1 MQALGRARLIGI
13 ALTLLALA
21 VTHGPTLREN
31 LGRRH
36 WEDRRFFVH
45 NRNHVQGW
53 GEAFTVSG
61 AWPGLYRPLS
71 TNAYYRAGRLY
82 WDNRIEV
89 YQAIN
94 AALLAGTALMLLE
107 LSLRVLPPVVAW
119 LPPVLMAS
127 RRASSQ
133 LPVESAE
140 FQGLAAGAFAL
151 LAFLLWT
158 RGVERRSWLLEIT
171 GLLSLAV
178 ALLCKESAVSTLALL
193 ALHGVLSRWPAAAWK
208 RFAAPVALCAAWALL
223 FVRMVA
229 SFEDRQHTGFEY
241 EVGVGMLARVVGFA
255 LFFWNAAVRVDP
267 DGEAWP
273 NLAFF
278 EGPAL
283 PLAAGAVTAAL
294 AAAGAGL
301 VARLRGASLRPGLQV
316 ATFGALWFAIAALPY
331 AVMLD
336 RMFPRYA
343 LFPHLGLALAAGG
356 LLAFA
361 LEVVRARLAIVAPR
375 AGRTPLATS

>member
-53 GEAFTVSG
+53 SEAFTVSG

-94 AALLAGTALMLLE
+94 TALLAGTALMLLE

-140 FQGLAAGAFAL
+140 FQGLAASAFAL

-158 RGVERRSWLLEIT
+158 RGVERRSWPLEAA

-208 RFAAPVALCAAWALL
+208 RFAAPVALCAAWVLL

-229 SFEDRQHTGFEY
+229 SFEDRQQTGFEY
-241 EVGVGMLARVVGFA
+241 EIGIGVVARVVGFA

-273 NLAFF
+273 SLAFF
-278 EGPAL
+278 DGPQM
-283 PLAAGAVTAAL
+283 PLAAGAVSAAL
-294 AAAGAGL
+294 AAACVGL
-301 VARLRGASLRPGLQV
+301 VARLRGACLGPGLQV

-356 LLAFA
+356 LLAAA
-361 LEVVRARLAIVAPR
+361 LEAARERIPLAATRA
-375 AGRTPLATS
+375 AGTPLATP

>member
-1 MQALGRARLIGI
+1 
-13 ALTLLALA
+13 TL
-21 VTHGPTLREN
+21 HEN

-140 FQGLAAGAFAL
+140 FQGLAAGA
-151 LAFLLWT
+151 
-158 RGVERRSWLLEIT
+158 
-171 GLLSLAV
+171 
-178 ALLCKESAVSTLALL
+178 
-193 ALHGVLSRWPAAAWK
+193 
-208 RFAAPVALCAAWALL
+208 
-223 FVRMVA
+223 
-229 SFEDRQHTGFEY
+229 
-241 EVGVGMLARVVGFA
+241 
-255 LFFWNAAVRVDP
+255 
-267 DGEAWP
+267 
-273 NLAFF
+273 
-278 EGPAL
+278 
-283 PLAAGAVTAAL
+283 
-294 AAAGAGL
+294 
-301 VARLRGASLRPGLQV
+301 
-316 ATFGALWFAIAALPY
+316 
-331 AVMLD
+331 
-336 RMFPRYA
+336 
-343 LFPHLGLALAAGG
+343 
-356 LLAFA
+356 
-361 LEVVRARLAIVAPR
+361 
-375 AGRTPLATS
+375 